1 MKNKWHFYKPIK
13 KLNTYEEVERKYPY
27 WDKKNIESIITE
39 KTINENYGINL
50 NNKRI
55 DFSYKNKF
63 EKEEKMR

>member
-1 MKNKWHFYKPIK
+1 LRLDKSILVNDLHFP
-13 KLNTYEEVERKYPY
+13 N
-27 WDKKNIESIITE
+27 KKNIESIRTE

-55 DFSYKNKF
+55 DFSYKNEF